1 MCGTN
6 ICFGH
11 TSWIHQISCFSVVFD
26 IISLRILISLKLN
39 ILFNLC
45 LYTYYSIP
53 VVTWHAL
60 YTCKVESFFIFP
72 TQQTFFTICT
82 CNYFSGGNF
91 CLNFSFLKKTRFV
104 ISVVLVIRHTITSIF
119 HFLRKPFCYFSSL
132 SYTPNNTAFFHTV
145 QEKTLVNN

>member
-1 MCGTN
+1 MFKKYEFWLSAFMYCIIIFVWNKYLFWTYS
-6 ICFGH
+6 

-60 YTCKVESFFIFP
+60 YTCKVEIFFIFP
-72 TQQTFFTICT
+72 TQQTFFTIFT
-82 CNYFSGGNF
+82 RNFYSGGNF
-91 CLNFSFLKKTRFV
+91 CLHFSFLKKTRFV
-104 ISVVLVIRHTITSIF
+104 ISVVWVIVHTITSI
-119 HFLRKPFCYFSSL
+119 
-132 SYTPNNTAFFHTV
+132 FHTV